1 MEVGGKTDA
10 PLAEHTFGKWSHQ
23 GQVAIL
29 EAGSHLPPE
38 IVVATALAIEALW
51 RKYHL
56 ARTPA
61 IGGSHGGAASAASGR
76 F

>member
-10 PLAEHTFGKWSHQ
+10 TLAEYTFGKWSHQ

-51 RKYHL
+51 RRCDW

-61 IGGSHGGAASAASGR
+61 IGGSGGRAASAASEN